1 MPLPAE
7 VASGA
12 VLEAFAATV
21 SYRLEP
27 DGWASRFPVV
37 LDHLLAGR
45 LGPADVDA
53 ALAELDAI
61 ASGLRA
67 LPRDRI
73 VFDLADLSRRDD
85 PRARVDRAAAT
96 AFGFFVAE
104 DGRPL
109 VDVLREGAMAARAAG
124 RPLGLSTPRAAAQS
138 RQAWALL
145 LIGVA
150 WAVGGAVYLPR
161 LVLVPHGASGA
172 AHGPAAWSLGVVL
185 AAGGASRLL
194 AVKRPAFAAAVRRR
208 GLLSIGI
215 ALVLVAALFAVT
227 WR

>member
-7 VASGA
+7 IASGV

-27 DGWASRFPVV
+27 DGWGSRFPIV

-45 LGPADVDA
+45 LMPSDADS
-53 ALAELDAI
+53 ALSELDAI
-61 ASGLRA
+61 AAGLRA
-67 LPRDRI
+67 LPAERV

-85 PRARVDRAAAT
+85 PRARVDRGSPT
-96 AFGFFVAE
+96 AHGFFVAE

-109 VDVLREGAMAARAAG
+109 VDVLREGVMAARAAG
-124 RPLGLSTPRAAAQS
+124 RPLGLSTPRASVHA
-138 RQAWALL
+138 RQGWMLL
-145 LIGVA
+145 LAGVA
-150 WAVGGAVYLPR
+150 WAVGGAVYFPH
-161 LVLVPHGASGA
+161 LVLVAHGASGA
-172 AHGPAAWSLGVVL
+172 AHGPAAWSMGLVF
-185 AAGGASRLL
+185 AAAGASRLI

-215 ALVLVAALFAVT
+215 ALALVAVLFALS